1 MVSVFTVDDYTNGK
15 QAEWLLNFANTHLC
29 FFPSPLGGYRLS
41 TGWYEINV
49 YILHGGQL
57 GNEAHNRYMSV
68 SQNSYGMFQV
78 QENISKEI
86 EKTHFFTFPLLYLI
100 N

>member
-1 MVSVFTVDDYTNGK
+1 MAIKFCK
-15 QAEWLLNFANTHLC
+15 HIPL
-29 FFPSPLGGYRLS
+29 FFSLPSWWIYIS

-57 GNEAHNRYMSV
+57 GNEAHNRYTSV

-78 QENISKEI
+78 QENISKEM
-86 EKTHFFTFPLLYLI
+86 EKNHFFTFPLLYLI